1 MSSDLAACADGELA
15 ALALAGRQSAYRE
28 LLRRHRD
35 AVFRL
40 LRGHTGDEDAA
51 LDLTQQS
58 FIAAFGALARY
69 ERDRP
74 FRLWITRIAI
84 NKARDWARRRAVRR
98 MFTFARPLDEVADV
112 ADASASVEAE
122 VGDRRELARVM
133 NAISRLPANLRD
145 TLLLRTVEG
154 FSQAETADTLGISG
168 KAVETRLYRARV
180 QLDKIL
186 RE

>member
-1 MSSDLAACADGELA
+1 MDLAARQDGELA
-15 ALALAGRQSAYRE
+15 TLALGGQQSAYSE

-35 AVFRL
+35 AVYRL
-40 LRGHTGDEDAA
+40 LRGHTGNDDAA
-51 LDLTQQS
+51 MDLTQQS

-69 ERDRP
+69 DGDRP

-98 MFTFARPLDEVADV
+98 MFTFARPLDEAINVADTTI
-112 ADASASVEAE
+112 SAEQELS
-122 VGDRRELARVM
+122 DKRELDRVM
-133 NAISRLPANLRD
+133 AAISKLPANLRD

-154 FSQAETADTLGISG
+154 LNQAETASTLGISV
-168 KAVETRLYRARV
+168 KAVETRLYRSRA
-180 QLDKIL
+180 LLEKIL